1 MASYPPEKAGVP
13 GSTAL
18 PTRSTTLS
26 SGRSRE
32 GYETDEEAVPDAAPS
47 DTTGL
52 LLERLQAWKHACGY
66 LENYVT
72 ATEKLQKDH
81 SKEYSRVLKSISDPL
96 REGHHFDQA
105 LGGVAGLFENMR
117 ANTQVGRVFTHDH

>member
-1 MASYPPEKAGVP
+1 MASMPPEKAGVP

-26 SGRSRE
+26 SG
-32 GYETDEEAVPDAAPS
+32 GYETDEEAVSDAAPS
-47 DTTGL
+47 DTIGL

-66 LENYVT
+66 LESYMT
-72 ATEKLQKDH
+72 ATEKLQKEQ
-81 SKEYSRVLKSISDPL
+81 SKEYHRVLKSISDPL

-117 ANTQVGRVFTHDH
+117 SNTQVGTRPPSR